1 MSDED
6 GKEGRE
12 GARTFP
18 ILAGL
23 AAAALVGALLVRIL
37 APVSNPSR
45 GPARPIVQFVR
56 PQAGLPDLSDIV
68 DRSCPSVG
76 QVVPHGTDPSADG
89 SKASAPAFA
98 ISADGWL
105 LTSAASLPA
114 GQLDVVFGDGTTAN
128 LSEVRT
134 DPVSGLSIIKSDR
147 AAALALAF
155 RDQALPRVGQF
166 GFALETPIGKGC
178 SAKVA
183 MIESDFLA
191 DGGQSV
197 GYVRIETDP
206 NSWVDGLPFLGADGR
221 LIGISISSPVGG
233 LVPAPIASVIVDE
246 LIRNQLS
253 PSTNFGF
260 RVIDYSS
267 AIAARLGNL
276 RSGAGVSLVQVKSP
290 AARAG
295 LEAGDIVTAVND
307 VPVSS
312 ASELNRALD
321 AQPRAATLT
330 VQRASEQLTM
340 SVARTS

>member
-1 MSDED
+1 MSDEE
-6 GKEGRE
+6 GKKGQ
-12 GARTFP
+12 RTFP

-37 APVSNPSR
+37 APISNPSH
-45 GPARPIVQFVR
+45 GSQSRPIVQIVR
-56 PQAGLPDLSDIV
+56 QQPGLPDLSDIV

-76 QVVPHGTDPSADG
+76 QVAPRGSDPSAVG
-89 SKASAPAFA
+89 SKVSAPAFA

-105 LTSAASLPA
+105 LTSAASLPQ
-114 GQLDVVFGDGTTAN
+114 GQLDIVFGDGSTAN

-147 AAALALAF
+147 TGVPPLAF

-183 MIESDFLA
+183 MVESDFLA
-191 DGGQSV
+191 DGGQSE

-206 NSWVDGLPFLGADGR
+206 SSWVDGLPFLGADGR
-221 LIGISISSPVGG
+221 LIGISISTPVGG
-233 LVPAPIASVIVDE
+233 LVPAPIASGIVDE
-246 LIRNQLS
+246 LIRNELA

-267 AIAARLGNL
+267 GIAARLGNL
-276 RSGAGVSLVQVKSP
+276 RTGAGVSLVQSKSA

-295 LEAGDIVTAVND
+295 LRAGDIVIAVND

-321 AQPRAATLT
+321 AQPRSATLM

-340 SVARTS
+340 NIVRTS